1 MTIATREVDENLRV
15 RLKQQWDDETIVELT
30 ALIAFQNLSSK
41 FNAALARALFRRG
54 RRAGGSRRRDVGAAR
69 KRSLLHPDDA
79 EQASGEK
86 PRRHHEYPAE

>member
-1 MTIATREVDENLRV
+1 MPMQPKPIAELVGPFPPSDRV
-15 RLKQQWDDETIVELT
+15 NIKT
-30 ALIAFQNLSSK
+30 AS
-41 FNAALARALFRRG
+41 ARVLFRRD